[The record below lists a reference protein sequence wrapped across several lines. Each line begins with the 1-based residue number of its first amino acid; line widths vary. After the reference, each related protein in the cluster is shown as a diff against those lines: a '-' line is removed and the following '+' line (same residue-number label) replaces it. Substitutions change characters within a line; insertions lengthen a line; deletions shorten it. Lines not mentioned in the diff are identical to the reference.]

1 MAHDGRHLW
10 PASPGVAAIGQGGLL
25 DIARHARFADNRLL
39 YFTYAVGTPQANR
52 LRVARGVFE
61 NDELRN
67 VQTLYEARDP
77 KTAGLT
83 LARGSRG

>member
-1 MAHDGRHLW
+1 
-10 PASPGVAAIGQGGLL
+10 
-25 DIARHARFADNRLL
+25 L

-67 VQTLYEARDP
+67 VQTLYEARNP